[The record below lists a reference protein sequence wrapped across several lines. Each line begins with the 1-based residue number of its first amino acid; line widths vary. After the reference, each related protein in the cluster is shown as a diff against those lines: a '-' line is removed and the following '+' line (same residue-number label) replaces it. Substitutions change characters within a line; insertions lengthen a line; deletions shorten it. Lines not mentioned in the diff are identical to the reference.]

1 MKARE
6 IMTPNPRCVTP
17 DTRLQN
23 AARLMKEEDV
33 GILPV
38 VDEVGSTR
46 LIGVLTDRDIAL
58 RCVAEG
64 HDSSRCAVREV
75 MTTDVRTASPDQ
87 DVDEVMNLMGREQV
101 RRIPIVDEKGGVVG
115 IIAQAD
121 IMLEA
126 NDQKAGETVEEISTP
141 SPGR

>member
-1 MKARE
+1 MKAKE

-38 VDEVGSTR
+38 VDEIGSTR

-64 HDSSRCAVREV
+64 HDSSKCSVREV
-75 MTTDVRTASPDQ
+75 MTTELRTARPDQ
-87 DVDEVMNLMGREQV
+87 EVDEVMDLMGREQV

-126 NDQKAGETVEEISTP
+126 NDRKAGETVEEISMDR
-141 SPGR
+141 S